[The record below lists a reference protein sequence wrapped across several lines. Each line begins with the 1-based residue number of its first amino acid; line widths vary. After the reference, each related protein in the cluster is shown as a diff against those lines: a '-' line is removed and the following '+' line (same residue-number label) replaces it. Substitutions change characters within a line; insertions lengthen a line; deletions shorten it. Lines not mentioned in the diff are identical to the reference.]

1 MFKSN
6 LLILIFIFVLFA
18 ILYFTTNNNIEL
30 FTVNNPITITDDTNK
45 ELIIKNLQRVIDT
58 IYEYIKYD
66 IDVNELI
73 SELSEK
79 IEENTN
85 KNGNLVSL
93 SKEHEMLE
101 TEKTIKDPINSENLE
116 TIKDYNISIQE
127 LEFDIKTLES
137 QIKSNEKLLIQ
148 KEQAK
153 RELRRNPLLN
163 NNYNSFNKKEEYVD
177 SPELQELLQLDKD
190 IRILKTTILSDEKDS
205 KKKEKKDLELELSK
219 LTHDNYIL
227 DLRLIVIG
235 KELTRITSEIE
246 ILKSEIEVIKTQILE
261 LNIKKETKEKERKD
275 KFDNLNDQLES
286 YNIEKLVENVEVLKE
301 NKEYYQEKL
310 DDFKKTHEIYFDKLK
325 VDENDYRSHYLIN
338 QYEDDNRQKNMYYKL
353 TNKELKEKMDALCVN
368 KNNYNERYNLSEYC
382 KRKDYIKVCELN
394 VFDNELTD
402 KFNENILYN
411 EECLKTIPF
420 INKLP
425 YTNK

>member
-190 IRILKTTILSDEKDS
+190 IRILETTILSDEKDS

-338 QYEDDNRQKNMYYKL
+338 QYEDDNIQKNMYYKL